1 MNNVH
6 LYSHEHYWLEEAV
19 HYWRKNCKNVCD
31 DIDNEGTTLSD
42 VVDRLKGIVIDP
54 RDENS

>member
-6 LYSHEHYWLEEAV
+6 LYPHEHAWLEEAV
-19 HYWRKNCKNVCD
+19 CYWRKNCETVCD

-42 VVDRLKGIVIDP
+42 VVNRLKNIVIDP
-54 RDENS
+54 REEA